1 MLRGIALQSNED
13 LLPLHSWRETDF
25 VDDIPETAMAAL
37 TLYYEL
43 ARTDNRE
50 AVLTAIA
57 SQPSLSG
64 PCHVLFQLIDSR
76 VEVIECGYQ
85 VSTEVAETI
94 VRIIESDITRS
105 EDGARRYTI
114 SAGALCDVTLLPLF
128 QNAGV
133 CLAVV
138 V

>member
-1 MLRGIALQSNED
+1 M
-13 LLPLHSWRETDF
+13 
-25 VDDIPETAMAAL
+25 DDIPETAMAAL
-37 TLYYEL
+37 RLYYEL

-64 PCHVLFQLIDSR
+64 PCHVLFQLMDSR
-76 VEVIECGYQ
+76 VEVIECGSL
-85 VSTEVAETI
+85 VTAEVAEII

-114 SAGALCDVTLLPLF
+114 SAGSLCDVTILPLF
-128 QNAGV
+128 QNAGI